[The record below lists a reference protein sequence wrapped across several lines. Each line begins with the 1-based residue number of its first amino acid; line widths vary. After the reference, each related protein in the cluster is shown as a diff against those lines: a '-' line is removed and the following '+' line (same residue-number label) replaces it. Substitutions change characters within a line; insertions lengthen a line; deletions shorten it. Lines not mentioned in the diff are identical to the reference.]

1 MNEEQKKKLDF
12 YCGIDNWFEG
22 QDGNIR
28 IDRMRIN
35 DDFVIVRIDNRSV
48 IKAPGKIMLKTTPV
62 NGIKTN
68 PFEFIPTS
76 NDSWIMQ
83 LRNGK
88 GLMLEDWM
96 IQDTNLDDTSLVR
109 INRQHFYT
117 NIVVMEDETADIIHP
132 NDLDFLDFLWMAEE
146 QNKLTKSVIFLNF
159 DKINI

>member
-35 DDFVIVRIDNRSV
+35 DDFAIVRIDNRSV
-48 IKAPGKIMLKTTPV
+48 IKAPGKIMLKTAPV

-68 PFEFIPTS
+68 SFEFIPTS